1 MKHLPVTVS
10 PPSSLDLT
18 TFYAQHH
25 RLPRISDHPPPWHY
39 RGWLL
44 AYVMLIHEHNPAVPD
59 RWGYHLRTL
68 EAGHLLDEPI
78 PQISFGL
85 PNPKI
90 FSLLLDWCR
99 LIGRDCGG

>member
-1 MKHLPVTVS
+1 MTMAPAVPAHPSITPPFIHPPLENTAPMKHLPVTVS

-68 EAGHLLDEPI
+68 EAGRPA
-78 PQISFGL
+78 
-85 PNPKI
+85 
-90 FSLLLDWCR
+90 R
-99 LIGRDCGG
+99 